1 MFEEGIRNLLEL
13 RLKKLGYHII
23 RVKIINNNKKKILQ
37 IMAERIKDRLM
48 DIDDCVFLSRQI
60 SLLLEVEDPISSSY
74 TLEVSSGGLDRP
86 LTTKDDY
93 KWFEGNKAI
102 IKLKNDFMGKKTFS
116 GFLRGLNNDGLV
128 LLETGQSEIMLNLS
142 DIKKANLDPNWVID
156 QKKQIKKYGKT
167 KWN

>member
-1 MFEEGIRNLLEL
+1 MFEEGIRNLLEV

-60 SLLLEVEDPISSSY
+60 SLLLEVENPISSSY

-102 IKLKNDFMGKKTFS
+102 IKLKND
-116 GFLRGLNNDGLV
+116 GLV
-128 LLETGQSEIMLNLS
+128 LLETGQSEIMLNLL